1 MTSDEI
7 NQMTETQALI
17 KLIEM
22 GQEEYK
28 KGAYQSADDF
38 FNEMKSDEN
47 FHLKQA
53 KKNDLSHKQS

>member
-7 NQMTETQALI
+7 DQMTETQALI

-47 FHLKQA
+47 FSSQTS
-53 KKNDLSHKQS
+53 KKE